1 MRLNDRSRRVSG
13 AVLLRLYPR
22 AWRDRYEA
30 EMLAVLED
38 RPLGVRTRLDLL
50 GGAVDAHVHPMEP
63 PATPVV
69 ASVVAGVAWI
79 VAGLTAATQPLLP
92 DWPGFL
98 VETLPVGLIGA
109 IAGVRILLAVGRRS
123 GLGGPRGTGLALA
136 IAIVGHVA
144 LILTLAIAL
153 AGGTYGAIT
162 GAALSIAGVGTMLV
176 GLVRARAGDHPVGE
190 AVLIAGAAMLIPS
203 PIAWPFAGAAW
214 IALAINAVRPTM
226 PLRRA

>member
-1 MRLNDRSRRVSG
+1 MRLNDRPRGVAGS
-13 AVLLRLYPR
+13 ALLRLYPR
-22 AWRDRYEA
+22 AWRDRYQA

-38 RPLGVRTRLDLL
+38 RPLGLRTRLDLVR
-50 GGAVDAHVHPMEP
+50 GAVDAHVHPIEAP
-63 PATPVV
+63 TTPVV

-79 VAGLTAATQPLLP
+79 VAGLAAATQPLLP

-98 VETLPVGLIGA
+98 VETLPLGLIGA
-109 IAGVRILLAVGRRS
+109 VAGVRVLLAVGRRS

-144 LILTLAIAL
+144 LILALVVAL
-153 AGGTYGAIT
+153 AGGTYGAFT
-162 GAALSIAGVGTMLV
+162 GAALSIAGIGTVLV
-176 GLVRARAGDHPVGE
+176 GLVRGRAGDHPGAE

-203 PIAWPFAGAAW
+203 PIAWPLAGAAW
-214 IALAINAVRPTM
+214 IALAISTVRPTM